1 VERRALIALG
11 VVASGMVAA
20 AGRGT
25 PSAAGPLTG
34 LGVLRPGAA
43 APAPDPAFRD
53 LDGRQAR
60 LAEFR
65 GRPLLLTFFTT
76 W

>member
-1 VERRALIALG
+1 MERRALITSG
-11 VVASGMVAA
+11 VVAFGMAA
-20 AGRGT
+20 AAARGT
-25 PSAAGPLTG
+25 PGAADPLTG
-34 LGVLRPGAA
+34 LGVLRPGAP

-53 LDGRQAR
+53 LDGRQTR
-60 LAEFR
+60 LAQLR